1 MARLKKEPKRISRNT
16 HTRAHARTRAHVL
29 CVKSERISGGG
40 GGQSHYIEKLSGRI
54 QY

>member
-16 HTRAHARTRAHVL
+16 HTRVHARTRAHVL

-40 GGQSHYIEKLSGRI
+40 RTESLH
-54 QY
+54 